1 MTRALT
7 GIAELDLVLGGGFPA
22 GSCVVFAGAPGTGK
36 TILAQQVCFAN
47 ARTDTKAVYYTTLSE
62 PHSKLVEHLEGFSF
76 FDGTAVGETVQFHSL
91 AALADRSGAG
101 DVSIAAVTTE
111 VVREAFEERP
121 SVIVIDSSKALHDA
135 DGGPSFR
142 RAVYELASRVSHTD
156 AVLILVGEYDPDDMR
171 TAAEFAVAD
180 AIIFLANESSGYQD
194 RRWLRVAKLRGS
206 DYLGGRHTFR
216 IGSTGIAVFPRP
228 ESTLAKPGPAPDRR
242 LSTGIEGLDTMLE
255 GGIPAG
261 GATIIAG
268 PSGAGKTVIAL
279 HYLTNGLANGESC
292 VYASFQESDRALRA
306 KAAHFGWDLDKS
318 IAEGKLAIVHQQ
330 PVEIGLDV
338 IAADIR
344 AAATSIGATRV
355 VIDSIAE
362 LERASEGNRFG
373 DYLWALVS
381 GLRNDGATCVL
392 TSETAAFFGPAFELA
407 HGLSFIADNIVLL
420 RYTELESE
428 IRRAMVVVK
437 MRESDHVK
445 SLVEFEILDTGASV
459 KGKFAGVSGVLS
471 GTPTPTEQKFREF
484 FGR

>member
-1 MTRALT
+1 MTRAST
-7 GIAELDLVLGGGFPA
+7 GISELDLVLGGGFPE

-47 ARTDTKAVYYTTLSE
+47 ARPDRKAIYYTTLSE
-62 PHSKLVEHLEGFSF
+62 PHSKLVTHLEGFSF
-76 FDGTAVGETVQFHSL
+76 FDSTAVGETVQFHSL
-91 AALADRSGAG
+91 SALADRGGSG
-101 DVSIAAVTTE
+101 DVSMAAVATE

-121 SVIVIDSSKALHDA
+121 SVIVIDSSKALHETE
-135 DGGPSFR
+135 GPGFR
-142 RAVYELASRVSHTD
+142 RAVYELASRVAHTD
-156 AVLILVGEYDPDDMR
+156 AVLILVGEYDQDDMR

-180 AIIFLANESSGYQD
+180 AIIFLTNESSGYQD

-216 IGSTGIAVFPRP
+216 IDSTGIGVFPRP
-228 ESTLAKPGPAPDRR
+228 ESTLVKPGVAPEKR
-242 LSTGIEGLDTMLE
+242 LSTGIVGLDTMLE
-255 GGIPAG
+255 GGIPSAS
-261 GATIIAG
+261 ATIIAG

-279 HYLTNGLANGESC
+279 QYLTEGLKKGEAC
-292 VYASFQESDRALRA
+292 VYATFQESDRALRA
-306 KAAHFGWDLDKS
+306 KATHFGWDLEKPL
-318 IAEGKLAIVHQQ
+318 AEGKLAIVHQQ

-344 AAATSIGATRV
+344 KAASSISATRV

-362 LERASEGNRFG
+362 LEHASDGNRFG

-381 GLRNDGATCVL
+381 GLRMDGATCVL

-445 SLVEFEILDTGASV
+445 SLVEFEITGTGAAV
-459 KGKFAGVSGVLS
+459 KGKFAGVTGVLS